1 MTIRCVLA
9 VAIVAAVAATPTVAR
24 AAVGGTCSATAG
36 PVTFSQP
43 YNVIRGTPPLTATVT
58 VTYGWN
64 LTTGNNPTVTI
75 NMSPAPASR
84 HVTSGSNTLNYGVTY
99 NGTTFYD
106 GSTGTAHYVNAETGR
121 TGSGKTFTLVFTVP
135 AGQDPKV
142 AASAYTDTTLM
153 LSCAVS

>member
-1 MTIRCVLA
+1 MTIRCA
-9 VAIVAAVAATPTVAR
+9 IGVAILAAAAMPAAAD

-36 PVTFSQP
+36 PVTFTQA
-43 YNVIRGTPPLTATVT
+43 YNVIRGTPPLTASVT

-64 LTTGNNPTVTI
+64 LDTGNNPTVTI
-75 NMSPAPASR
+75 NMSPAPAAR

-106 GSTGTAHYVNAETGR
+106 GSAGTTHFVSSETGR

-142 AASAYTDTTLM
+142 AASAYTDTTLA